1 MTALIQD
8 NLVAVVGLLT
18 ALAVGELV
26 AVGVLLRRV
35 SVSRRRLDRLTRG
48 DDGRSLQDLL
58 EGHVGRVFDV
68 SAEVQRLTGRT
79 AALEATG
86 RRAFQRIGLVR
97 FNPFDDTGGNQSF
110 ALVLLDAEDDGLVL
124 SSLHSRTGTRVY
136 AKAIAGGQPEA
147 ALSEEET
154 EALGLA
160 RGASAGR
167 VALAERAGPWV
178 GGR

>member
-8 NLVAVVGLLT
+8 HVAL
-18 ALAVGELV
+18 
-26 AVGVLLRRV
+26 AVGVLLALATVELVGLAVLVRRFGAF
-35 SVSRRRLDRLTRG
+35 RARLDGLTRG

-97 FNPFDDTGGNQSF
+97 YNPFDDTGGNQSF

>member
-8 NLVAVVGLLT
+8 NI
-18 ALAVGELV
+18 ALAVGLLLALATIELFGLV
-26 AVGVLLRRV
+26 VLVRRLEV
-35 SVSRRRLDRLTRG
+35 VRRRLDVLTRG

-58 EGHVGRVFDV
+58 ESHIGRAVDIG
-68 SAEVQRLTGRT
+68 AEVQRLTGRA
-79 AALEATG
+79 AALEASG

-147 ALSEEET
+147 ALSEEEM

-167 VALAERAGPWV
+167 LALAERTGAWV

>member
-8 NLVAVVGLLT
+8 NLVLIVALFMVVAAIESIGLLM
-18 ALAVGELV
+18 LV
-26 AVGVLLRRV
+26 RRLGGL
-35 SVSRRRLDRLTRG
+35 RRRLDALTRG
-48 DDGRSLQDLL
+48 DDGRSLQSLL
-58 EGHVGRVFDV
+58 EAHIGRVVEID
-68 SAEVQRLTGRT
+68 AEVQRLTGRA
-79 AALEATG
+79 AALEVSG

-124 SSLHSRTGTRVY
+124 SSLHSRTGTRMY
-136 AKAIAGGQPEA
+136 AKGIAGGRPEA
-147 ALSEEET
+147 ALSDEET

-167 VALAERAGPWV
+167 VALAERTGAWV